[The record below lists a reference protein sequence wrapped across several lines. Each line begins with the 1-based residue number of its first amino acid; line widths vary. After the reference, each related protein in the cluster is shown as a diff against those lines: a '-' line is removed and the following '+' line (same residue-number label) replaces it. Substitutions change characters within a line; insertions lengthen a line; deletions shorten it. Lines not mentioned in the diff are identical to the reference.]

1 MSALFVTSCAVQR
14 STSHEVSKFKI
25 QDSKEVTA
33 RDSVSVEVTDSVV
46 ETKTITITKNEAG
59 DTIMQSIIT
68 ERDRVK
74 NRDRVRDNH
83 ERTVIRT
90 DTVFI
95 EKRDSVYVNT
105 RSTLVASHAKNL
117 ANPTNGKSGGLVSAL
132 RWIFWIIV
140 ALAGLVIIIKIRRSK
155 K

>member
-1 MSALFVTSCAVQR
+1 MTSCASSREATAEQR
-14 STSHEVSKFKI
+14 EFKVKSSEFRDSSRVERLEVL
-25 QDSKEVTA
+25 DTLREVT
-33 RDSVSVEVTDSVV
+33 
-46 ETKTITITKNEAG
+46 TITIRENENG
-59 DTIMQSIIT
+59 DTIMVKQVT

-105 RSTLVASHAKNL
+105 NL

-140 ALAGLVIIIKIRRSK
+140 ALAGLVIIIKIRR
-155 K
+155 

>member
-1 MSALFVTSCAVQR
+1 MSALFVTSCVSSREATAEQR
-14 STSHEVSKFKI
+14 EFKVKSSEFRDSSRVERLEVL
-25 QDSKEVTA
+25 DTLREVT
-33 RDSVSVEVTDSVV
+33 
-46 ETKTITITKNEAG
+46 TITIRENENG
-59 DTIMQSIIT
+59 DTIMVKQVT

-74 NRDRVRDNH
+74 NRDRVTDNH

-105 RSTLVASHAKNL
+105 NL
-117 ANPTNGKSGGLVSAL
+117 ANPTNGKSGGLVSVL

-140 ALAGLVIIIKIRRSK
+140 ALAGLVIIIKIRR
-155 K
+155 

>member
-1 MSALFVTSCAVQR
+1 MTSCVSSREATAEQR
-14 STSHEVSKFKI
+14 EFKVKSSEFRDSSRVERLEVL
-25 QDSKEVTA
+25 DTLREVT
-33 RDSVSVEVTDSVV
+33 
-46 ETKTITITKNEAG
+46 TITIRENENG
-59 DTIMQSIIT
+59 DTIMVKQVT

-74 NRDRVRDNH
+74 NRDRVTDNH

-105 RSTLVASHAKNL
+105 NL
-117 ANPTNGKSGGLVSAL
+117 ANPTNGKSGGLVSVL

-140 ALAGLVIIIKIRRSK
+140 ALAGLVIIIKIRR
-155 K
+155 

>member
-14 STSHEVSKFKI
+14 STSHEVSRFKI

-140 ALAGLVIIIKIRRSK
+140 ALAGLVIIIKIRR
-155 K
+155 

>member
-14 STSHEVSKFKI
+14 STSHEVSRFKI
-25 QDSKEVTA
+25 LDSKEVTA

-140 ALAGLVIIIKIRRSK
+140 ALAGLVIIIKIRR
-155 K
+155 

>member
-140 ALAGLVIIIKIRRSK
+140 ALAGLVIIIKIRR
-155 K
+155 

>member
-1 MSALFVTSCAVQR
+1 MQWKESMIVLIGMSALFVTSCAVQR
-14 STSHEVSKFKI
+14 STSHEVSRFKI

-105 RSTLVASHAKNL
+105 NL

-140 ALAGLVIIIKIRRSK
+140 ALAGLVIIIKLRR
-155 K
+155 

>member
-1 MSALFVTSCAVQR
+1 M
-14 STSHEVSKFKI
+14 
-25 QDSKEVTA
+25 TA

-117 ANPTNGKSGGLVSAL
+117 ANRTNGKSGGLVSAL

-140 ALAGLVIIIKIRRSK
+140 ALAGLVIIIKIRR
-155 K
+155 

>member
-14 STSHEVSKFKI
+14 STSSKEVSS
-25 QDSKEVTA
+25 DSREVTA
-33 RDSVSVEVTDSVV
+33 RDSVSVEVTDSVA

-59 DTIMQSIIT
+59 DTIMQSIVT
-68 ERDRVK
+68 ERDRIR

-95 EKRDSVYVNT
+95 EKRDSVYVT
-105 RSTLVASHAKNL
+105 TNL
-117 ANPTNGKSGGLVSAL
+117 ANSTNGNSGGLVSVL

-140 ALAGLVIIIKIRRSK
+140 ALAGLVIINKIRR
-155 K
+155 